1 MNTSRSTSILLI
13 SGLLVLLSFGASV
26 AHADSMTLTLKS
38 VGGQSS
44 GPDYVYP
51 YNFSVNGSA
60 GTIQLMCIS
69 FANEITF
76 GESWTATTAQIAGNS
91 KFEEA
96 AYLFS
101 LASAPG
107 ASGSTIAESQ
117 WANWELFDPNDPN
130 LLNNMPYGY
139 QQDVRSLL
147 NQAWTYV
154 QDNPDATIYSN
165 YTIYIPVAGSQ
176 STGGL
181 PQDLIGARQCLAPE
195 PNDLILMGSGLLGLA
210 VLLFRKKHKAVKQST
225 PQPKQKHA

>member
-1 MNTSRSTSILLI
+1 MNTSKAGSILLI
-13 SGLLVLLSFGASV
+13 SGLLILLSFGARE
-26 AHADSMTLTLKS
+26 AYADTMTLKLES

-51 YNFSVNGSA
+51 YNFSINGSA
-60 GTIQLMCIS
+60 SIIQLMCIS
-69 FANEITF
+69 FANEITL

-101 LASAPG
+101 MASAPG
-107 ASGSTIAESQ
+107 ATANTIAEAQ

-130 LLNNMPYGY
+130 LLNDMPYGY
-139 QQDVRSLL
+139 QQKVDSLL

-154 QDNPDATIYSN
+154 QENPDAALYSE
-165 YTIYIPVAGSQ
+165 YTVYIPVAGSQ

-181 PQDLIGARQCLAPE
+181 PQDLIGARPALAPE
-195 PNDLILMGSGLLGLA
+195 PSGLVLLGSGLLGMA
-210 VLLFRKKHKAVKQST
+210 ALLYRKRRYAEKPVCIGKK
-225 PQPKQKHA
+225 